1 MKDIVIIAPY
11 KNLYDLSKE
20 VIKERNY
27 ENIDVLIGDLND
39 GLKTAK
45 HEADLGTR
53 VIISRG
59 GTYYLLKANLNIPV
73 VEIKLT
79 AFDILRSYGEIKDYK
94 TKIAIVG
101 YKNVIYGYD
110 ELKSILGSKT
120 NTTEIYIEEED
131 TVESRIADCISQG
144 IKIFVGDNIVCRTA
158 ENSDVRAI

>member
-20 VIKERNY
+20 VIEEQNY
-27 ENIDVLIGDLND
+27 ENIDVVIGDLND
-39 GLKTAK
+39 GLKIAK
-45 HEADLGTR
+45 HEVDLGTR

-59 GTYYLLKANLNIPV
+59 GTYNLLKANLSIPV

-101 YKNVIYGYD
+101 YKNVISFSNL
-110 ELKSILGSKT
+110 EASNILIASSIEDK
-120 NTTEIYIEEED
+120 IESL
-131 TVESRIADCISQG
+131 VEVIR
-144 IKIFVGDNIVCRTA
+144 
-158 ENSDVRAI
+158 

>member
-20 VIKERNY
+20 VIEEQNY
-27 ENIDVLIGDLND
+27 ENIDVVIGDLND
-39 GLKTAK
+39 GLKIAK
-45 HEADLGTR
+45 HEVDLGTR

-59 GTYYLLKANLNIPV
+59 GTYNLLKANLSIPV

-110 ELKSILGSKT
+110 ELKTILGTQTS
-120 NTTEIYIEEED
+120 TTEI
-131 TVESRIADCISQG
+131 
-144 IKIFVGDNIVCRTA
+144 
-158 ENSDVRAI
+158 